1 MYFLQFKL
9 LKPLTEINNISIT
22 QFNSISFTE
31 NQSCLGRWIFINC
44 YLWNSKILTSINK
57 NNYIIMN
64 VLLSKFTTKHNT
76 APFSQ
81 IKIEDYF
88 PAFQEGIAL
97 AKTEIDA
104 IVNNPEAPTFEN
116 TVVAMDF
123 AGDILDRLSSVFF
136 NLNSA
141 ETSDEMQK
149 IAQEVSPL
157 LSEFG
162 NDITLNAALFAKIK
176 TVYEQKENLNLTPE
190 QTTLLDK
197 KYKSFS
203 RNGANLPEDKKDQ
216 LREIDKEL
224 SKLSLQF
231 GENVLAETNAFELH
245 LTDEK
250 DLAGLP
256 EGTIEAARLLAK
268 EKEKEG
274 WIFTLDHPSYV
285 PFLTYADNRELRK
298 KMAIAFGARSFQ
310 NNEFDNQENVL
321 KIAKL
326 RFERANLLGYK
337 THAHFVL
344 EERMAQSPEK
354 VFTFL
359 NDLLAKAKPAAQK
372 EFAELAAFAKELDGI
387 EQLEKWDGAYY
398 SEKLKQQLFNLDD
411 EKLKPYFQ
419 LEKVLDGAF
428 TVAKKLY
435 GLTFTEVFDIDKY
448 HEEVTTYE
456 VTDAENNLVSIFY
469 ADFFPRKGKR
479 NGAWMTS
486 FKSQSKK
493 DGVNERPHIS
503 NVCNFT
509 KPTETKPSLLTFNE
523 VTTLFHEF
531 GHGLHGMLANTT
543 YPSLSGTSVFW
554 DFVEL
559 PSQIMENWCYE
570 PEALALF
577 ANHYE
582 TGEIIPIEYVQKIK
596 ESASFQEGMAT
607 LRQLSFG
614 LLDMAWH
621 GQDPTSITDLKTF
634 ETEQFANTQLYPDV
648 KENAM
653 STAFSH
659 IFQGG
664 YSSGYYSYK
673 WAEVLDA
680 DAFEY
685 FQESGIFNV
694 EVATKF
700 KENVLS
706 KGGTEHPMI
715 LYKRF
720 RGQEPKP
727 EALLKRAGLL

>member
-1 MYFLQFKL
+1 M
-9 LKPLTEINNISIT
+9 S
-22 QFNSISFTE
+22 
-31 NQSCLGRWIFINC
+31 
-44 YLWNSKILTSINK
+44 ILTHHFN
-57 NNYIIMN
+57 
-64 VLLSKFTTKHNT
+64 TKYNT
-76 APFSQ
+76 APFSK
-81 IKIEDYF
+81 IKNEDF
-88 PAFQEGIAL
+88 LPAFQKGIEL
-97 AKTEIDA
+97 AKAEIDA
-104 IVNNPEAPTFEN
+104 IVRNPIQPTFEN
-116 TVVAMDF
+116 TIEALAF
-123 AGDILDRLSSVFF
+123 SGDVLDRISSIFF

-141 ETSDEMQK
+141 ETNDEIQK

-162 NDITLNAALFAKIK
+162 NDVRLNPDLFARVK
-176 TVYEQKENLNLTPE
+176 TVYEQREKLNLNPE

-203 RNGANLPEDKKDQ
+203 RNGANLPEDKKNQ

-231 GENVLAETNAFELH
+231 GENVLAETQAYQLH
-245 LTDEK
+245 ITNES

-256 EGTIEAARLLAK
+256 EGTIEAAHSLAK
-268 EKEKEG
+268 SQEKEG
-274 WIFTLDHPSYV
+274 WIFTLDYPSYV
-285 PFLTYADNRELRK
+285 PFVTYADNRELRK
-298 KMAIAFGARSFQ
+298 KMAIAFGAKGFQ
-310 NNEFDNQENVL
+310 NNEFDNQEIVL

-326 RFERANLLGYK
+326 RFDRAQVLGYA

-344 EERMAQSPEK
+344 EERMAESPEK
-354 VFTFL
+354 VKTFS
-359 NDLLAKAKPAAQK
+359 NDLLEKAKPAALK
-372 EFAELAAFAKELDGI
+372 EFAQLTAFAKELHGI

-411 EKLKPYFQ
+411 EILKPYFQ

-428 TVAKKLY
+428 AVAQKLY
-435 GLTFTEVFDIDKY
+435 GITFEEIFEVDKY
-448 HEEVTTYE
+448 HEEVKTYE
-456 VTDAENNLVSIFY
+456 VKDEEDQLVAVFY

-486 FKSQSKK
+486 FKSQYIKK
-493 DGVNERPHIS
+493 EINERPHIS
-503 NVCNFT
+503 IVCNFT

-531 GHGLHGMLANTT
+531 GHALHGMLANTT
-543 YPSLSGTSVFW
+543 YPSLSGTSVYW

-559 PSQIMENWCYE
+559 PSQILENWCYE

-577 ANHYE
+577 AYHYQ
-582 TGEIIPIEYVQKIK
+582 TGEMIPMELVHKIK
-596 ESASFQEGMAT
+596 ESASFQEGIAT
-607 LRQLSFG
+607 MRQLSFG
-614 LLDMAWH
+614 LLDMGWH
-621 GQDPTSITDLKTF
+621 AQDPSNIKDIKAF
-634 ETEQFANTQLYPDV
+634 ETEQFAATQLYPEV

-653 STAFSH
+653 STSFSH

-685 FQESGIFNV
+685 FQEKGIFNK

-727 EALLKRAGLL
+727 EALLRRAGLV

>member
-1 MYFLQFKL
+1 MSVLTQYF
-9 LKPLTEINNISIT
+9 N
-22 QFNSISFTE
+22 
-31 NQSCLGRWIFINC
+31 
-44 YLWNSKILTSINK
+44 
-57 NNYIIMN
+57 
-64 VLLSKFTTKHNT
+64 TKHNT

-97 AKTEIDA
+97 AKAEIDS
-104 IVNNPEAPTFEN
+104 IVNNPDAPTFEN
-116 TVVAMDF
+116 TIVAMDF
-123 AGDILDRLSSVFF
+123 SGDILDRLSSIFF

-141 ETSDEMQK
+141 ETNDEMQK

-157 LSEFG
+157 LAEFG
-162 NDITLNAALFAKIK
+162 NDITLNAELFSKIK
-176 TVYEQKENLNLTPE
+176 VVYDQKESLNLTPE
-190 QTTLLDK
+190 QATLLDK

-203 RNGANLPEDKKDQ
+203 RNGANLAEDKKDR

-224 SKLSLQF
+224 SKLKLQF
-231 GENVLAETNAFELH
+231 EQNILAETNAFELH

-250 DLAGLP
+250 DLSGLP

-268 EKEKEG
+268 NQEKEG
-274 WIFTLDHPSYV
+274 WIFTLDYPSYI

-298 KMAIAFGARSFQ
+298 KMAIAFGAKGFQ
-310 NNEFDNQENVL
+310 KNEFNNEENVL

-326 RFERANLLGYK
+326 RHERANLLGYK

-344 EERMAQSPEK
+344 EERMAQNPEK
-354 VFTFL
+354 VFSFL

-372 EFAELAAFAKELDGI
+372 EFAELTAFAKELDGI

-419 LEKVLDGAF
+419 LEKVLKGAF
-428 TVAKKLY
+428 TVANKLF

-448 HEEVTTYE
+448 HEEVITYE
-456 VTDAENNLVSIFY
+456 VKDAENNLVSIFY

-486 FKSQSKK
+486 FKSQYVK

-531 GHGLHGMLANTT
+531 GHGLHGMLANTV

-596 ESASFQEGMAT
+596 ESASFQEGLAT

-621 GQDPTSITDLKTF
+621 GQDPTNITNLKAF

-685 FQESGIFNV
+685 FQENGIFNT
-694 EVATKF
+694 EIAKKF
-700 KENVLS
+700 KDNVLS
-706 KGGTEHPMI
+706 KGGTEHPMT

>member
-1 MYFLQFKL
+1 M
-9 LKPLTEINNISIT
+9 S
-22 QFNSISFTE
+22 
-31 NQSCLGRWIFINC
+31 
-44 YLWNSKILTSINK
+44 ILTQH
-57 NNYIIMN
+57 
-64 VLLSKFTTKHNT
+64 FDTKHNT

-97 AKTEIDA
+97 AKAEIDA
-104 IVNNPEAPTFEN
+104 IVNNPEAPSFEN
-116 TVVAMDF
+116 TIEAMDYSG
-123 AGDILDRLSSVFF
+123 AILDRISSIFF

-141 ETSDEMQK
+141 ETNDEMQK

-162 NDITLNAALFAKIK
+162 NDITLNADLFARVKA
-176 TVYEQKENLNLTPE
+176 VYEQKGSLNLNTE
-190 QTTLLDK
+190 QATLLDK

-203 RNGANLPEDKKDQ
+203 RNGANLAEDKKSE

-231 GENVLAETNAFELH
+231 GENVLAETNAFQLH
-245 LTDEK
+245 ITDEK

-256 EGTIEAARLLAK
+256 EGTIEAARSLAK
-268 EKEKEG
+268 AQEKEG
-274 WIFTLDHPSYV
+274 WIFTLDHPSYL
-285 PFLTYADNRELRK
+285 PFMTYADNRELRK
-298 KMAIAFGARSFQ
+298 KMAIAFGSKGFQ
-310 NNEFDNQENVL
+310 NNEYNNEEIVL
-321 KIAKL
+321 KIVKL
-326 RFERANLLGYK
+326 RQQRANLLGYK

-344 EERMAQSPEK
+344 EERMAESPEK
-354 VFTFL
+354 VMAFE
-359 NDLLAKAKPAAQK
+359 NDLLAKAKPAAEK
-372 EFAELAAFAKELDGI
+372 EFAQLTAFAKELDSI
-387 EQLEKWDGAYY
+387 DQLEKWDGAYY

-419 LEKVLDGAF
+419 LEKVLNGAF
-428 TVAKKLY
+428 DIAGKLY

-448 HEEVTTYE
+448 HDEVMTYE
-456 VTDAENNLVSIFY
+456 VTDENNNLVSIFY

-486 FKSQSKK
+486 FKSQYVK

-543 YPSLSGTSVFW
+543 YPSLSGTSVYW

-559 PSQIMENWCYE
+559 PSQVMENWCYE

-577 ANHYE
+577 ATHYQ
-582 TGEIIPIEYVQKIK
+582 TGEVIPQEYVEKIK

-621 GQDPTSITDLKTF
+621 GQDPTNITNLKAF
-634 ETEQFANTQLYPDV
+634 ETEQFKSTQLYPDV
-648 KENAM
+648 AENAM

-685 FQESGIFNV
+685 FKENGIFNK
-694 EVATKF
+694 EIAHKF
-700 KENVLS
+700 KDNILS
-706 KGGTEHPMI
+706 KGGTENPMT

-727 EALLKRAGLL
+727 EALLRRAGLI

>member
-1 MYFLQFKL
+1 M
-9 LKPLTEINNISIT
+9 S
-22 QFNSISFTE
+22 
-31 NQSCLGRWIFINC
+31 
-44 YLWNSKILTSINK
+44 ILTQHFN
-57 NNYIIMN
+57 
-64 VLLSKFTTKHNT
+64 TKHNT

-81 IKIEDYF
+81 INIEDYF
-88 PAFQEGIAL
+88 PAFQKGIAL
-97 AKTEIDA
+97 AKAEIDA

-116 TVVAMDF
+116 TIEAMDY
-123 AGDILDRLSSVFF
+123 AGATLDRISSIFF

-141 ETSDEMQK
+141 ETNDEMQK

-157 LSEFG
+157 LSEFS
-162 NDITLNAALFAKIK
+162 NDITLNPELFARIK
-176 TVYEQKENLNLTPE
+176 SVYEQKESLTLTPE
-190 QTTLLDK
+190 QSTLLDK

-203 RNGANLPEDKKDQ
+203 RNGANLVEDQKNQ

-224 SKLSLQF
+224 AKLSLQF
-231 GENVLAETNAFELH
+231 GENVLAETNAFQMH

-250 DLAGLP
+250 DLSGLP
-256 EGTIEAARLLAK
+256 EGTIEAARSLAK
-268 EKEKEG
+268 AQEKEG
-274 WIFTLDHPSYV
+274 WIFTLDHPSYI
-285 PFLTYADNRELRK
+285 PFMTYADNRELRK
-298 KMAIAFGARSFQ
+298 KMAIAFGAKGFQ
-310 NNEFDNQENVL
+310 QNEFNNEAIVL
-321 KIAKL
+321 KIVKL
-326 RFERANLLGYK
+326 RQQRANLLGYQ

-344 EERMAQSPEK
+344 EERMAESPEK
-354 VFTFL
+354 VMAFE
-359 NDLLAKAKPAAQK
+359 NDLLTKAKPAAVK
-372 EFAELAAFAKELDGI
+372 EFEQLSAFAKELDGI

-419 LEKVLDGAF
+419 LEKVLNGAF
-428 TVAKKLY
+428 TIAGKLY

-448 HEEVTTYE
+448 HEEVMTYE
-456 VTDAENNLVSIFY
+456 VSDENNNLVAIFY

-486 FKSQSKK
+486 FKSQFVK
-493 DGVNERPHIS
+493 DGINERPHIS

-543 YPSLSGTSVFW
+543 YPSLSGTSVYW

-559 PSQIMENWCYE
+559 PSQVMENWCYE

-577 ANHYE
+577 ATHYQ
-582 TGEIIPIEYVQKIK
+582 TGEVIPQEYVEKIK
-596 ESASFQEGMAT
+596 ESASFQEGLAT

-621 GQDPTSITDLKTF
+621 GQDPTNISDLKAF
-634 ETEQFANTQLYPDV
+634 ETEQFKNTQLYPDV

-685 FQESGIFNV
+685 FKENGIFSK
-694 EVATKF
+694 EIASKF
-700 KENVLS
+700 KDNVLS
-706 KGGTEHPMI
+706 KGGTEHPMT

-727 EALLKRAGLL
+727 DALLRRAGLI

>member
-1 MYFLQFKL
+1 MSV
-9 LKPLTEINNISIT
+9 LTHH
-22 QFNSISFTE
+22 FN
-31 NQSCLGRWIFINC
+31 
-44 YLWNSKILTSINK
+44 
-57 NNYIIMN
+57 
-64 VLLSKFTTKHNT
+64 TKYNT
-76 APFSQ
+76 APFSK
-81 IKIEDYF
+81 IKNEDF
-88 PAFQEGIAL
+88 LPAFQKGIEL
-97 AKTEIDA
+97 AKAEIDA
-104 IVNNPEAPTFEN
+104 IIRNPIKPTFEN
-116 TVVAMDF
+116 TIEALAF
-123 AGDILDRLSSVFF
+123 SGDVLDRISSIFF

-162 NDITLNAALFAKIK
+162 NDIRLNPDLFARVK
-176 TVYEQKENLNLTPE
+176 TVYEQREKLNLNPE

-203 RNGANLPEDKKDQ
+203 RNGANLPEDKKNQ
-216 LREIDKEL
+216 LREIDKKL

-231 GENVLAETNAFELH
+231 GENVLAETHAFDLH
-245 LTDEK
+245 ITDEN

-256 EGTIEAARLLAK
+256 EGTREAARSLAK
-268 EKEKEG
+268 SQEKEG
-274 WIFTLDHPSYV
+274 WIFTLDHPSYI
-285 PFLTYADNRELRK
+285 PFVTYADNRELRK
-298 KMAIAFGARSFQ
+298 KMAIAFGARAFQ
-310 NNEFDNQENVL
+310 NNEFDNQEIVL

-326 RFERANLLGYK
+326 RFERAQVLGYK
-337 THAHFVL
+337 THSHFVL
-344 EERMAQSPEK
+344 EERMAETPEK
-354 VFTFL
+354 VISFS
-359 NDLLAKAKPAAQK
+359 NDLLAKAKPAAEK
-372 EFAELAAFAKELDGI
+372 EFAQLTAFAKELDGI
-387 EQLEKWDGAYY
+387 EQLEKWDGTYY

-411 EKLKPYFQ
+411 EILKPYFQ

-428 TVAKKLY
+428 TVAQKLY
-435 GLTFTEVFDIDKY
+435 GITFEEIFEIDKY
-448 HEEVTTYE
+448 HEDVKTYE
-456 VTDAENNLVSIFY
+456 VKDEDDQLVAVFY
-469 ADFFPRKGKR
+469 AYFFPRKGKR

-486 FKSQSKK
+486 FKSQYIKK
-493 DGVNERPHIS
+493 GINERPHIS

-531 GHGLHGMLANTT
+531 GHALHGMLANTT
-543 YPSLSGTSVFW
+543 YPSLSGTSVYW

-577 ANHYE
+577 AYHYE
-582 TGEIIPIEYVQKIK
+582 TGEMIPMELVHKIK

-607 LRQLSFG
+607 MRQLSFG
-614 LLDMAWH
+614 LLDMGWH
-621 GQDPTSITDLKTF
+621 GQDPSNITNIKTF
-634 ETEQFANTQLYPDV
+634 ETEQFVATQLYPDV

-685 FQESGIFNV
+685 FQEKGIFNK
-694 EVATKF
+694 EVAAKF
-700 KENVLS
+700 KENILS

-727 EALLKRAGLL
+727 EALLRRAGLL

>member
-1 MYFLQFKL
+1 MNL
-9 LKPLTEINNISIT
+9 LT
-22 QFNSISFTE
+22 Q
-31 NQSCLGRWIFINC
+31 
-44 YLWNSKILTSINK
+44 
-57 NNYIIMN
+57 
-64 VLLSKFTTKHNT
+64 KFETKYDT
-76 APFSQ
+76 APFSK
-81 IKIEDYF
+81 IKNEDF
-88 PAFQEGIAL
+88 LPAFQEGIAK
-97 AKTEIDA
+97 AKAEIDA
-104 IVNNPEAPTFEN
+104 IVANTELPTFEN
-116 TVVAMDF
+116 TIEALAF
-123 AGDILDRLSSVFF
+123 SGNILDRISSIFF
-136 NLNSA
+136 NLHSA
-141 ETSDEMQK
+141 ETNDELQQ

-157 LSEFG
+157 LSEFS
-162 NDITLNAALFAKIK
+162 NDIRLNAALFAKVK
-176 TVYEQKENLNLTPE
+176 TVFEQKETLKLTPE
-190 QTTLLDK
+190 QNTLLEK
-197 KYKSFS
+197 KYKGFS
-203 RNGANLPEDKKDQ
+203 RNGANLSEDKKLQ

-224 SKLSLQF
+224 SKLSLHF
-231 GENVLAETNAFELH
+231 GENILAETHAFELH

-250 DLAGLP
+250 DLSGLP
-256 EGTIEAARLLAK
+256 EGAIEAARSLAK
-268 EKEKEG
+268 SHDKEG
-274 WIFTLDHPSYV
+274 WIFTLDHPSYL
-285 PFLTYADNRELRK
+285 PFVTYADNRDLRK
-298 KMAIAFGARSFQ
+298 KMAIAFGAKGFH
-310 NNEFDNQENVL
+310 NNTLDNQENVL

-326 RFERANLLGYK
+326 RFERAHLLGYA

-344 EERMAQSPEK
+344 EERMAQDPEK
-354 VFTFL
+354 VKTFL
-359 NDLLAKAKPAAQK
+359 NDLLAKAQPAAQR
-372 EFAELAAFAKELDGI
+372 EFKQLTQFAKELHGI

-398 SEKLKQQLFNLDD
+398 SEKLKQQLFKLDD

-419 LEKVLDGAF
+419 LENVLQGAF
-428 TVAKKLY
+428 TIAQKLY
-435 GLTFTEVFDIDKY
+435 GLTFTEIFDIDKY

-456 VTDAENNLVSIFY
+456 VQDENGNLVALFY

-486 FKSQSKK
+486 FKSQYIKN
-493 DGVNERPHIS
+493 GVNERPHIS

-543 YPSLSGTSVFW
+543 YPSLSGTSVYW

-570 PEALALF
+570 AEALALF
-577 ANHYE
+577 ATHYQ
-582 TGEIIPIEYVQKIK
+582 TGEVIPMELVQKIK

-607 LRQLSFG
+607 MRQLSFG
-614 LLDMAWH
+614 LLDMGWH
-621 GQDPTSITDLKTF
+621 GQDPTGITNLKAF
-634 ETEQFANTQLYPDV
+634 ETEQFAATQLYPDV

-685 FQESGIFNV
+685 FQEKGIFNT

-700 KENVLS
+700 KDNVLS
-706 KGGTEHPMI
+706 KGGTEAPMV

-727 EALLKRAGLL
+727 EALLRRAGLV